1 MSIPFSLP
9 CNKELLVFS
18 FICGNGTCRAFLPS
32 IFNIHPLPSLSVRP
46 EPVFRAVAGRVAKMW
61 RVLRIGLCL
70 RYCMTGTVFGSV
82 IKERKALFLRDYPL
96 LCSLSQTFLKAKTN
110 Q

>member
-1 MSIPFSLP
+1 
-9 CNKELLVFS
+9 
-18 FICGNGTCRAFLPS
+18 
-32 IFNIHPLPSLSVRP
+32 
-46 EPVFRAVAGRVAKMW
+46 
-61 RVLRIGLCL
+61 
-70 RYCMTGTVFGSV
+70 MTGTVFGSV